1 MLAVFS
7 TLIISKSTR
16 PQSRESKGLRF
27 KMESLQH
34 LNPSGGQGSTYKRPS
49 GLDSLEV
56 GYIGDFK
63 RGDWG
68 GVADVDLKYILEK
81 DAKVMTSLN
90 EAYVSLQRE
99 GGSRYRFGQQILD
112 WAPYEQFWQLRH
124 LNGQR
129 FLRLM
134 DNKQHGNLG
143 LFYSRRLGQ
152 VETEM
157 FASLFY
163 IPNINP
169 RFHVKDGNV
178 ISSSG
183 WARTPPRRTS
193 LGEGNSEIKY
203 HLKLPPYREVFIQKS
218 LGANFKL
225 PVSSLF
231 EASAFAIY
239 KPETS
244 LRLNGEAFYD
254 SQGNAVLV
262 NGHPIVNHHLMTG
275 FQVAGEAGNISWR
288 GGLTYVEPSAELGR
302 DLDTLTLPLRENHHR
317 RQFSR
322 LQTEFIEI
330 LPVYEREVFAHAK
343 VGWKWPW
350 FGFDFN
356 ALHYFS
362 QHDSNDLYSLTN
374 LWQSAL
380 GVGGRFFLSDQYL
393 AQGSFRYDTARK
405 DNLIH
410 FDLTYLPLPSFS
422 LGIGVELI
430 KAPNVN
436 SYWSAYRTEDT
447 FFIRVQHTL

>member
-1 MLAVFS
+1 M
-7 TLIISKSTR
+7 
-16 PQSRESKGLRF
+16 
-27 KMESLQH
+27 
-34 LNPSGGQGSTYKRPS
+34 GGFQ
-49 GLDSLEV
+49 
-56 GYIGDFK
+56 
-63 RGDWG
+63 RGNWG

-81 DAKVMTSLN
+81 DAKVMSSLN
-90 EAYVSLQRE
+90 EAYVSLRRGE
-99 GGSRYRFGQQILD
+99 DSRYQFGQQILD

-143 LFYSRRLGQ
+143 LSYSRRLGEAKGE
-152 VETEM
+152 V

-178 ISSSG
+178 VSSSG
-183 WARTPPRRTS
+183 WARTPPRRTA
-193 LGEGNSEIKY
+193 LGRGGESEIKY
-203 HLKLPPYREVFIQKS
+203 HLNLPPYREVFIQKS
-218 LGANFKL
+218 LGANLKL

-231 EASAFAIY
+231 EASTFAIY

-254 SQGNAVLV
+254 SERDAVWV

-275 FQVAGEAGNISWR
+275 LQIQGEAGNTSWR
-288 GGLTYVEPSAELGR
+288 GGVTYVDPSAEIGR
-302 DLDTLTLPLRENHHR
+302 DLDTLTLPLRENHNR

-322 LQTEFIEI
+322 LQTDFVEI

-343 VGWKWPW
+343 VGWTWPS
-350 FGFDFN
+350 FGFHFN

-380 GVGGRFFLSDQYL
+380 GVGGSLSLSDQYL

-422 LGIGVELI
+422 LGIGVELV
-430 KAPNVN
+430 KAPNPN
-436 SYWSAYRTEDT
+436 SYWSTYRTEDT